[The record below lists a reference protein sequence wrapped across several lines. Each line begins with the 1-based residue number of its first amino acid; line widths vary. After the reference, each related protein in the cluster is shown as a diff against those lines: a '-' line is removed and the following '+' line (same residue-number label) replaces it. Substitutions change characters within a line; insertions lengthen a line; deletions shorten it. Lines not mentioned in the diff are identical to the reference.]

1 MGWVKKTKSIS
12 GNFLVDG
19 TITSDHIKTDSITA
33 NKFTGATEEEYF
45 NYFDDTT
52 VGYNTYVTLHEF
64 DFPSTELDLVK
75 GRHIKTEWNGYIYTG
90 QTGEANGSVYLYT
103 EILVPNA
110 PSYRG
115 IGTGY
120 HHSFPVS
127 GWQRV
132 YFKGNLVN
140 RIGSSGSIGGLSTY
154 RAFRNLRF
162 KQNEELTE
170 LVSNGS
176 FSGIT
181 GWTGVGGSLSSFYG
195 SAAAITQDANTD
207 DAYFYQAVTV
217 EVGKKYRFSGTVY
230 SSTGN
235 APTKFHI
242 STSTSLSD
250 AIVSSSQYGAGSG
263 TNVYTT
269 DFVATT
275 TTVYVIGEADTTTA
289 NQYAVFDN
297 FSLKELEERTYIDI
311 STSGGQVV
319 PTSGNAYLYHHPFGS
334 ASAGTWAVVDE
345 RRLNMRTTPYSH
357 YFQITSEVYLGA
369 ENVTYECRIRARHFT
384 ASGDTIYTQ
393 PSKVLMQSRMIGE
406 QN

>member
-1 MGWVKKTKSIS
+1 MPFYELRKHIS
-12 GNFLVDG
+12 GNMVIDG
-19 TITSDHIKTDSITA
+19 TLTADQIKTDSITA
-33 NKFTGATEEEYF
+33 NKFKGATEEEYF

-52 VGYNTYVTLHEF
+52 VAYNTYVTLHEF

-103 EILVPNA
+103 EIKVPNA

-115 IGTGY
+115 IGTAY

-132 YFKGNLVN
+132 YFVGNSVN
-140 RIGSSGSIGGLSTY
+140 RIGSSGSIGSLSTY
-154 RAFRNLRF
+154 RAYRNLRF
-162 KQNEELTE
+162 KQNEPLTE
-170 LVSNGS
+170 LVSNGL
-176 FSGIT
+176 FNGIT
-181 GWTGVGGSLSSFYG
+181 GWTGVGGSFSSFYG
-195 SAAAITQDANTD
+195 SSAAITQDANAD

-235 APTKFHI
+235 APAKFHI

-250 AIVSSSQYGAGSG
+250 ALVSSSQYGAGSG

-275 TTVYVIGEADTTTA
+275 TTVYVIGEADTATA

-297 FSLKELEERTYIDI
+297 FSLKELEERTYVDI

-319 PTSGNAYLYHHPFGS
+319 PTGGNAFLYHHPFGS

-357 YFQITSEVYLGA
+357 YFQITAEVYLGA

-384 ASGDTIYTQ
+384 ASGDIIYTQ

>member
-1 MGWVKKTKSIS
+1 MAFIELKKHIS
-12 GNFLVDG
+12 GAMVIDG
-19 TITSDHIKTDSITA
+19 TLTADQIKTDSLTA
-33 NKFTGATEEEYF
+33 NKFKGATEEEYF

-75 GRHIKTEWNGYIYTG
+75 GRHIKSEWNGYIYTG
-90 QTGEANGSVYLYT
+90 TSSELTGSIYFYT
-103 EILVPNA
+103 EIKVPSG

-115 IGTGY
+115 IGTAY

-132 YFKGNLVN
+132 YLKGNLVN
-140 RIGSSGSIGGLSTY
+140 RFGSSGSVGGLSSY
-154 RAFRNLRF
+154 KIFRNLRY
-162 KQNEELTE
+162 KQNEPLTE
-170 LVSNGS
+170 LVTNGA

-181 GWTGVGGSLSSFYG
+181 SWTGVGGNLSSFYG
-195 SAAAITQDANTD
+195 SSASISQDSNTD

-217 EVGKKYRFSGTVY
+217 EVGKKYRFSGTFY
-230 SSTGN
+230 SNTGTSP
-235 APTKFHI
+235 AKFHI

-250 AIVSSSQYGAGSG
+250 AIHSSTQFG
-263 TNVYTT
+263 TGGGTQT
-269 DFVATT
+269 HTHDFVATT
-275 TTVYVIGEADTTTA
+275 TTVYVIGEADTTTSG
-289 NQYAVFDN
+289 QYAVFDN
-297 FSLKELEERTYIDI
+297 FSLKELEERTYVDI
-311 STSGGQVV
+311 STSGGQLV
-319 PTSGNAYLYHHPFGS
+319 TTGGSLYIYHHPFGS
-334 ASAGTWAVVDE
+334 ASAGTWAVVDT
-345 RRLNMRTTPYSH
+345 RRLNMRTTPYST

-369 ENVTYECRIRARHFT
+369 ENVTYECRLRARHLT